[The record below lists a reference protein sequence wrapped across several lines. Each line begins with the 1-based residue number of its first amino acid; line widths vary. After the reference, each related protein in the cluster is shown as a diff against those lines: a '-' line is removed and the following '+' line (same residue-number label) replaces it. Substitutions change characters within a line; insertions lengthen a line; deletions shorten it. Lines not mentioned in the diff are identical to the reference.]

1 MTTLYKDNV
10 SDKRVS
16 SSFSNLINSLSI
28 SSAAKRIVTDISV
41 LFLLLLGI
49 IFLISLWT
57 YNPSDQKEFEAVS
70 TVNFSNS
77 IGLIGAYLSF
87 FSYRLL
93 GITAWLILIPCFWI
107 PIKYLFSERTEKT
120 EFNLKKI
127 IFFSTGFLLTSFS
140 LSTLI
145 SIHLNPYNNFYPE
158 SSSGFIGLS
167 IKNFL
172 IPYLATIG
180 STIVTIFLFLVS
192 FTLTVNLSWK
202 NLISNFQD
210 ALVNL
215 SYQLSKGLK
224 DGFAFFKNK
233 NKERLE
239 KKNRQSFLDE
249 HKKKMNEMPKTEVKE
264 VVKEVPQGKKVHLE
278 KQKELFEKSL
288 PGEMP
293 KISLLQEKIT
303 ESKEFTSQQAYELDI
318 LKNALITKLAEFK
331 ITGPENEYAV
341 VKETMRGPVVTRFEV
356 ELPKGIKVSQVSSL
370 NKDLARSLGVG
381 SLRIVEV
388 IQGRETIG
396 IEIPNADREDVLL
409 GEVIASKVFEESK
422 SPITL
427 AYGKDIEGKPILED
441 LASLPHLLIAGTTGS
456 GKSVALNSMLMSIL
470 YKATPQ
476 DVKLVLID
484 PKMLELSVYEDL
496 PHLLTPVITDMS
508 EAAHGLRWCVNE
520 MERRYKL
527 MAALSVRNLNGFNTK
542 VSQAAKNGTPLKDP
556 LWKPKEGEEVIESEI
571 PLLSE
576 LPLIVIAVDELA
588 DLMMVVGKKVE
599 HLIARLAQKARA
611 AGIHMLLATQRPSVD
626 VITGLIKANIS
637 ARMAFNVASS
647 MDSRVVLDQVGAEQL
662 LGKGDMLYV
671 GSGTSIPLRVHGA
684 YVGEEEILRV
694 VEDWK
699 NKEDVNYLEEVTKAP
714 ETVDVNSGG
723 EGDSEKD
730 EFYDQAVAF
739 VLETRR
745 ASISAVQRKF
755 RIGYN
760 RAARLIEAME
770 DAGLVS
776 EMNSNGNR
784 EVLAPNANAE

>member
-1 MTTLYKDNV
+1 M
-10 SDKRVS
+10 
-16 SSFSNLINSLSI
+16 
-28 SSAAKRIVTDISV
+28 
-41 LFLLLLGI
+41 
-49 IFLISLWT
+49 WT
-57 YNPSDQKEFEAVS
+57 FNPSDQKEFEIVS
-70 TVNFSNS
+70 KANFTNS

-87 FSYRLL
+87 ISYWLL

-107 PIKYLFSERTEKT
+107 PLKYLFSERTEDAN
-120 EFNLKKI
+120 FNLKKI
-127 IFFSTGFLLTSFS
+127 LFFSTGFILTSFS
-140 LSTLI
+140 LATLI
-145 SIHLNPYNNFYPE
+145 SIHLNPYDNFYPE
-158 SSSGFIGLS
+158 SSSGLIGLS

-172 IPYLATIG
+172 IPYLSIIG
-180 STIVTIFLFLVS
+180 STIVTIFLLLVS
-192 FTLTVNLSWK
+192 FTLAVNLSWK
-202 NLISNFQD
+202 NLISNLQD
-210 ALVNL
+210 IFVNL
-215 SYQLSKGLK
+215 SYYLSKYLK
-224 DGFAFFKNK
+224 DGFNFFKNK
-233 NKERLE
+233 RKERLD

-264 VVKEVPQGKKVHLE
+264 VVKDVPQGKKVHLE
-278 KQKELFEKSL
+278 KQKELFVKSL

-293 KISLLQEKIT
+293 KISLLQEKIS
-303 ESKEFTSQQAYELDI
+303 ESQEFTSQQSYELDI

-527 MAALSVRNLNGFNTK
+527 MAALSVRNLNGFNAK
-542 VSQAAKNGTPLKDP
+542 VSQAAKSGNPLKDP

-571 PLLSE
+571 PFLSE

-714 ETVDVNSGG
+714 EALDINSGG
-723 EGDSEKD
+723 ERDSEKD
-730 EFYDQAVAF
+730 EFYDQAVSF

>member
-1 MTTLYKDNV
+1 M
-10 SDKRVS
+10 SEKRVS
-16 SSFSNLINSLSI
+16 SRLSKLINYLSI
-28 SSAAKRIVTDISV
+28 SSAAKRIISDISV
-41 LFLLLLGI
+41 LFLLLVGI

-57 YNPSDQKEFEAVS
+57 YDPLDQKEFITS
-70 TVNFSNS
+70 SSSSFSNS
-77 IGLIGAYLSF
+77 IGLIGAYLSYG
-87 FSYRLL
+87 SYWLL
-93 GITAWLILIPCFWI
+93 GITAWFILIPAFWI
-107 PIKYLFSERTEKT
+107 PINYLFTEKSD
-120 EFNLKKI
+120 ERQFGLRK
-127 IFFSTGFLLTSFS
+127 IFFFLLGLLFTLIS
-140 LSTLI
+140 LSVLI
-145 SIHLNPYNNFYPE
+145 SIHIDPYDNFYPE
-158 SSSGFIGLS
+158 SSAGFIGLTL
-167 IKNFL
+167 KNYL
-172 IPYLATIG
+172 LPYLSIIG
-180 STIVTIFLFLVS
+180 STIVAFFFLLIS
-192 FTLTVNLSWK
+192 FTLTANLSWK
-202 NLISNFQD
+202 NLISGIQD
-210 ALVNL
+210 KLINS
-215 SYQLSKGLK
+215 SYFLSKAFK
-224 DGFAFFKNK
+224 DGLTFFKNK

-239 KKNRQSFLDE
+239 KRNRQSFLDE
-249 HKKKMNEMPKTEVKE
+249 HKKKMDEMPKTIVKE
-264 VVKEVPQGKKVHLE
+264 VSKEVQQGKKVHIE

-293 KISLLQEKIT
+293 KISLLKEKNSD
-303 ESKEFTSQQAYELDI
+303 SKEFTSQQAYELDI

-409 GEVIASKVFEESK
+409 SEVIASKVFEESK

-476 DVKLVLID
+476 EVKLVLID

-542 VSQAAKNGTPLKDP
+542 VSQAIKGGKPLKDP
-556 LWKPKEGEEVIESEI
+556 LWKPKEGEEIIESEI

-684 YVGEEEILRV
+684 FVGEEEILRV
-694 VEDWK
+694 VKDWK
-699 NKEDVNYLEEVTKAP
+699 NKEDVDYLDEVTKAP
-714 ETVDVNSGG
+714 ESADVNVDSG
-723 EGDSEKD
+723 GDSEKD

-739 VLETRR
+739 VLESRR

>member
-1 MTTLYKDNV
+1 MPE
-10 SDKRVS
+10 KRVS
-16 SSFSNLINSLSI
+16 SSISNLINSLSV
-28 SSAAKRIVTDISV
+28 SATAKRILADIFV
-41 LFLLLLGI
+41 LFLLLIGI
-49 IFLISLWT
+49 ITLISFWT
-57 YNPSDQKEFEAVS
+57 YNPLDQNNFEISSEVS
-70 TVNFSNS
+70 FTNS

-87 FSYRLL
+87 LGFWLL
-93 GITAWLILIPCFWI
+93 GVTAWMILIPSFWI
-107 PIKYLFSERTEKT
+107 PIRYLFSERTEET
-120 EFNLKKI
+120 RLNLKKY
-127 IFFSTGFLLTSFS
+127 IFSFLGFLFSSFS
-140 LSTLI
+140 IATLV
-145 SIHLNPYNNFYPE
+145 SIHISPYDNFYPQ
-158 SSSGFIGLS
+158 SSAGFIGLS
-167 IKNFL
+167 LKNFL

-180 STIVTIFLFLVS
+180 STIVTVFFLLIS
-192 FTLTVNLSWK
+192 FTLTLNISWRNLVSNLQDLLINLS
-202 NLISNFQD
+202 F
-210 ALVNL
+210 
-215 SYQLSKGLK
+215 YFSKIFK
-224 DGFAFFKNK
+224 DGFSYFKNK
-233 NKERLE
+233 NRKRLE
-239 KKNRQSFLDE
+239 KKNRQSFLNE
-249 HKKKMNEMPKTEVKE
+249 HKKKMEEMPKTSVKE
-264 VVKEVPQGKKVHLE
+264 VTKEVPLGKKVHLE
-278 KQKELFEKSL
+278 KQKELFEKSI

-293 KISLLQEKIT
+293 KISLLQEKT
-303 ESKEFTSQQAYELDI
+303 SDSKEFSSQQAYELDI

-470 YKATPQ
+470 YKATPTE
-476 DVKLVLID
+476 VKLVLID

-542 VSQAAKNGTPLKDP
+542 VSQAVKSGNPLKDP
-556 LWKPKEGEEVIESEI
+556 LWKPKEGEEIAESNI

-714 ETVDVNSGG
+714 ETTETNSSG

-730 EFYDQAVAF
+730 EFYDQAVSF

>member
-1 MTTLYKDNV
+1 MPE
-10 SDKRVS
+10 KRVS
-16 SSFSNLINSLSI
+16 SSISNLINSLSV
-28 SSAAKRIVTDISV
+28 SAAAKRILADIFV
-41 LFLLLLGI
+41 LFLLLIGI
-49 IFLISLWT
+49 ITLISFWT
-57 YNPSDQKEFEAVS
+57 YNPLDQNNFEISSEVS
-70 TVNFSNS
+70 FTNS

-87 FSYRLL
+87 LGFWLL
-93 GITAWLILIPCFWI
+93 GVTAWLILIPSFWI
-107 PIKYLFSERTEKT
+107 PIRYLFSERTEET
-120 EFNLKKI
+120 RLNLKKY
-127 IFFSTGFLLTSFS
+127 IFSSLGFLFSSFS
-140 LSTLI
+140 IATLV
-145 SIHLNPYNNFYPE
+145 SIHISPYDNFYPQ
-158 SSSGFIGLS
+158 SSAGFIGLS
-167 IKNFL
+167 LKNFL

-180 STIVTIFLFLVS
+180 STIVTVFFLLIS
-192 FTLTVNLSWK
+192 FTLTLNISWRNLVSNLQDLLINLS
-202 NLISNFQD
+202 F
-210 ALVNL
+210 
-215 SYQLSKGLK
+215 YFSKIFK
-224 DGFAFFKNK
+224 DGFSYFKNK
-233 NKERLE
+233 NRKRLE
-239 KKNRQSFLDE
+239 KKNRQSFLNE
-249 HKKKMNEMPKTEVKE
+249 HKKKMEEMPKTSVKE
-264 VVKEVPQGKKVHLE
+264 VTKEVPQGKKVHLE
-278 KQKELFEKSL
+278 KQKELFEKSI

-293 KISLLQEKIT
+293 KISLLQEKT
-303 ESKEFTSQQAYELDI
+303 SDSKEFSSQQAYELDI

-470 YKATPQ
+470 YKATPTE
-476 DVKLVLID
+476 VKLVLID

-527 MAALSVRNLNGFNTK
+527 MAALSVRNLNGFNSK
-542 VSQAAKNGTPLKDP
+542 VSQAIKSGNPLKDP
-556 LWKPKEGEEVIESEI
+556 LWKPKEGEEIAESDI

-714 ETVDVNSGG
+714 ETTETNSSG

-730 EFYDQAVAF
+730 EFYDQAVSF

>member
-1 MTTLYKDNV
+1 M
-10 SDKRVS
+10 
-16 SSFSNLINSLSI
+16 
-28 SSAAKRIVTDISV
+28 
-41 LFLLLLGI
+41 
-49 IFLISLWT
+49 WT

>member
-1 MTTLYKDNV
+1 M
-10 SDKRVS
+10 SEKRVS
-16 SSFSNLINSLSI
+16 SRLSKLINYLSI
-28 SSAAKRIVTDISV
+28 SSAAKRIVSDISA
-41 LFLLLLGI
+41 LFLLLIGI

-57 YNPSDQKEFEAVS
+57 YDPMDQKQFITS
-70 TVNFSNS
+70 SSSSFSNS
-77 IGLIGAYLSF
+77 IGLIGAYLSYG
-87 FSYRLL
+87 SYWIL
-93 GITAWLILIPCFWI
+93 GITAWILLIPAFWI
-107 PIKYLFSERTEKT
+107 PIKYLFTEKSD
-120 EFNLKKI
+120 EKQFGLRK
-127 IFFSTGFLLTSFS
+127 IFFFFFGLLFTLIS
-140 LSTLI
+140 LSVLI
-145 SIHLNPYNNFYPE
+145 SIHIDPYDNFYPE
-158 SSSGFIGLS
+158 SSAGFIGLTLKS
-167 IKNFL
+167 YSL
-172 IPYLATIG
+172 PYLSIIG
-180 STIVTIFLFLVS
+180 STIVAIFFLLIS
-192 FTLTVNLSWK
+192 FTLTANLSWK
-202 NLISNFQD
+202 NLISGIQD
-210 ALVNL
+210 KLINS
-215 SYQLSKGLK
+215 SYFLSKVFK
-224 DGFAFFKNK
+224 DGLTFFKNK

-239 KKNRQSFLDE
+239 KINRQSFLDE
-249 HKKKMNEMPKTEVKE
+249 HKKKMNEMPKTIVKE
-264 VVKEVPQGKKVHLE
+264 VSKEVQQGKKVHIE

-293 KISLLQEKIT
+293 KISLLKEKNSD
-303 ESKEFTSQQAYELDI
+303 SKEFTSQQAYELDI

-409 GEVIASKVFEESK
+409 SEVIASKVFEESK

-476 DVKLVLID
+476 EVKLVLID

-542 VSQAAKNGTPLKDP
+542 VSQAIKSGKPLKDP
-556 LWKPKEGEEVIESEI
+556 LWKPKEGEEIIESEI

-684 YVGEEEILRV
+684 FVGEEEILRV
-694 VEDWK
+694 VKDWK
-699 NKEDVNYLEEVTKAP
+699 NKEDVDYLDEVTKAP
-714 ETVDVNSGG
+714 ESAEVNVDSG
-723 EGDSEKD
+723 GDSEKD

-739 VLETRR
+739 VLESRR

>member
-1 MTTLYKDNV
+1 M
-10 SDKRVS
+10 
-16 SSFSNLINSLSI
+16 SI

-70 TVNFSNS
+70 SDNFSNS

-87 FSYRLL
+87 ISYWFL
-93 GITAWLILIPCFWI
+93 GITAWLILIPCFLI
-107 PIKYLFSERTEKT
+107 PIKYLFTERTEKT
-120 EFNLKKI
+120 EFKLKKI
-127 IFFSTGFLLTSFS
+127 IVLSIGFVLTSFS
-140 LSTLI
+140 LSTII
-145 SIHLNPYNNFYPE
+145 SIHFNPYNNFYPE
-158 SSSGFIGLS
+158 TSSGFIGLS

-192 FTLTVNLSWK
+192 FTLAINLSWK

-215 SYQLSKGLK
+215 SYQLSKVLK

-233 NKERLE
+233 NKERLD

-278 KQKELFEKSL
+278 KQKELFDKSL

-293 KISLLQEKIT
+293 KISLLQEKIS

-542 VSQAAKNGTPLKDP
+542 VSQAVKNGTPLKDP

-714 ETVDVNSGG
+714 EAVDVNSGG

>member
-1 MTTLYKDNV
+1 MT
-10 SDKRVS
+10 DKRVS
-16 SSFSNLINSLSI
+16 STLSSLIKSLSI
-28 SSAAKRIVTDISV
+28 SSTAKRIIADIAV
-41 LFLLLLGI
+41 LFLLLIGI

-57 YNPSDQKEFEAVS
+57 FNPLDQSEFGLVS
-70 TVNFSNS
+70 SQNFTNS

-87 FSYRLL
+87 LSYWLL
-93 GITAWLILIPCFWI
+93 GITAWLILIPAFWI
-107 PIKYLFSERTEKT
+107 PIKYLFTERNE
-120 EFNLKKI
+120 ERNFNFKKLFFFLFGF
-127 IFFSTGFLLTSFS
+127 IFSSFS
-140 LSTLI
+140 LATII
-145 SIHLNPYNNFYPE
+145 SIHLEPFNDFYPE
-158 SSSGFIGLS
+158 SSAGYIGLS
-167 IKNFL
+167 IKDFL

-180 STIVTIFLFLVS
+180 TTIVAVFFLLVS

-202 NLISNFQD
+202 NLTSNVQD
-210 ALVNL
+210 LLINF
-215 SYQLSKGLK
+215 SYQFSKSFK

-249 HKKKMNEMPKTEVKE
+249 HKKKMNEMPKTTVKE
-264 VVKEVPQGKKVHLE
+264 VSKEVPLGKKVHEE

-293 KISLLQEKIT
+293 KISLLQEKIS
-303 ESKEFTSQQAYELDI
+303 ESKEFSSQQAYELDI

-409 GEVIASKVFEESK
+409 SEVIASKVFEESK

-542 VSQAAKNGTPLKDP
+542 VSQAVKSGNPLKDP

-571 PLLSE
+571 PLLTE

-714 ETVDVNSGG
+714 ETADVNSESGS
-723 EGDSEKD
+723 DSERD

>member
-1 MTTLYKDNV
+1 M
-10 SDKRVS
+10 
-16 SSFSNLINSLSI
+16 
-28 SSAAKRIVTDISV
+28 
-41 LFLLLLGI
+41 
-49 IFLISLWT
+49 WT

-70 TVNFSNS
+70 SDNFSNS

-87 FSYRLL
+87 ISYWLL

-120 EFNLKKI
+120 GFNLKKI
-127 IFFSTGFLLTSFS
+127 IFFSIGFALTSFS

-192 FTLTVNLSWK
+192 FTLTANLSWK
-202 NLISNFQD
+202 SLISNFQD
-210 ALVNL
+210 MLVNL
-215 SYQLSKGLK
+215 SYKFSKVLK
-224 DGFAFFKNK
+224 DGFTFFKNK
-233 NKERLE
+233 NIERLE

-249 HKKKMNEMPKTEVKE
+249 HKKKMNDMPKTQVKE
-264 VVKEVPQGKKVHLE
+264 VVKEWKDANP
-278 KQKELFEKSL
+278 
-288 PGEMP
+288 
-293 KISLLQEKIT
+293 
-303 ESKEFTSQQAYELDI
+303 
-318 LKNALITKLAEFK
+318 
-331 ITGPENEYAV
+331 

-714 ETVDVNSGG
+714 EAVDVNSGG

>member
-1 MTTLYKDNV
+1 M
-10 SDKRVS
+10 SEKRVS
-16 SSFSNLINSLSI
+16 SRLSKLINYLSI
-28 SSAAKRIVTDISV
+28 SSAAKRIISDISV
-41 LFLLLLGI
+41 LFLLLVGI

-57 YNPSDQKEFEAVS
+57 YDPLDQKEFITS
-70 TVNFSNS
+70 PSPSFSNS
-77 IGLIGAYLSF
+77 IGLIGAYLSHG
-87 FSYRLL
+87 SYWIL
-93 GITAWLILIPCFWI
+93 GITSWFLLIPAFWL
-107 PIKYLFSERTEKT
+107 PIKYLFTEKSD
-120 EFNLKKI
+120 EKQFGFKKI
-127 IFFSTGFLLTSFS
+127 FFFFLGLLFTLVS
-140 LSTLI
+140 LAVLI
-145 SIHLNPYNNFYPE
+145 SIHIDPYDDFYPE
-158 SSSGFIGLS
+158 SSAGFIGLS
-167 IKNFL
+167 LKNNL
-172 IPYLATIG
+172 LPYLSTIG
-180 STIVTIFLFLVS
+180 STIVAIFFLLIS
-192 FTLTVNLSWK
+192 FTLTANLSWK
-202 NLISNFQD
+202 NIISAIQDKLINS
-210 ALVNL
+210 
-215 SYQLSKGLK
+215 SYFLSKVLK
-224 DGFAFFKNK
+224 DGLSFFKNK

-239 KKNRQSFLDE
+239 KRNRQSFLDE
-249 HKKKMNEMPKTEVKE
+249 HKKKMNEMPKTIVKE
-264 VVKEVPQGKKVHLE
+264 VSKEVQQGKKVHIE

-293 KISLLQEKIT
+293 KISLLKEKNSD
-303 ESKEFTSQQAYELDI
+303 SKEFTSQQAYELDI

-409 GEVIASKVFEESK
+409 SEVIASKVFEESK

-476 DVKLVLID
+476 EVKLVLID

-527 MAALSVRNLNGFNTK
+527 MAALSVRNLNGFNAK
-542 VSQAAKNGTPLKDP
+542 VSQAIKSGKPLKDP
-556 LWKPKEGEEVIESEI
+556 LWKPKEGEEIIESEI

-684 YVGEEEILRV
+684 FVGEEEILRV
-694 VEDWK
+694 VKDWK
-699 NKEDVNYLEEVTKAP
+699 NKEDVNYLDEVTKAP
-714 ETVDVNSGG
+714 ESAEVNIDSS
-723 EGDSEKD
+723 GDSEKD

-739 VLETRR
+739 VLESRR

>member
-1 MTTLYKDNV
+1 MPE
-10 SDKRVS
+10 KRVS
-16 SSFSNLINSLSI
+16 SSISNLINSLSV
-28 SSAAKRIVTDISV
+28 SAAAKRILADIFV
-41 LFLLLLGI
+41 LFLLLIGI
-49 IFLISLWT
+49 ITLISFWT
-57 YNPSDQKEFEAVS
+57 YNPLDQNNFEISSEVS
-70 TVNFSNS
+70 FTDS

-87 FSYRLL
+87 LGFWLL
-93 GITAWLILIPCFWI
+93 GVTAWLILIPSFWI
-107 PIKYLFSERTEKT
+107 PIRYLFSERTEET
-120 EFNLKKI
+120 RLNLKKY
-127 IFFSTGFLLTSFS
+127 IFSSLGFLFSSFS
-140 LSTLI
+140 IATLV
-145 SIHLNPYNNFYPE
+145 SIHISPYDNFYPQ
-158 SSSGFIGLS
+158 SSAGFIGLS
-167 IKNFL
+167 LKNFL

-180 STIVTIFLFLVS
+180 STIVTVFFLLIS
-192 FTLTVNLSWK
+192 FTLTLNISWRNLVSNLQDLLINLS
-202 NLISNFQD
+202 F
-210 ALVNL
+210 
-215 SYQLSKGLK
+215 YFSKIFK
-224 DGFAFFKNK
+224 DGFSYFKNK
-233 NKERLE
+233 NRKRLE
-239 KKNRQSFLDE
+239 KKNRQSFLNE
-249 HKKKMNEMPKTEVKE
+249 HKKKMEEMPKTSVKE
-264 VVKEVPQGKKVHLE
+264 VTKEVPQGKKVHLE
-278 KQKELFEKSL
+278 KQKELFEKSI

-293 KISLLQEKIT
+293 KISLLQEKT
-303 ESKEFTSQQAYELDI
+303 SDSKEFSSQQAYELDI

-470 YKATPQ
+470 YKATPTE
-476 DVKLVLID
+476 VKLVLID

-542 VSQAAKNGTPLKDP
+542 VSQAVKSGNPLKDP
-556 LWKPKEGEEVIESEI
+556 LWKPKEGEEIVESDI

-714 ETVDVNSGG
+714 ETTETNSSG

-730 EFYDQAVAF
+730 EFYDQAVSF

>member
-1 MTTLYKDNV
+1 M
-10 SDKRVS
+10 
-16 SSFSNLINSLSI
+16 SI

-70 TVNFSNS
+70 SDNFSNS

-87 FSYRLL
+87 ISYWLL

-107 PIKYLFSERTEKT
+107 PIKYLFSERTEKIG
-120 EFNLKKI
+120 FKLKKI
-127 IFFSTGFLLTSFS
+127 IFFLIGFALISFS

-210 ALVNL
+210 TLVNL
-215 SYQLSKGLK
+215 SYKFSKVLK
-224 DGFAFFKNK
+224 DGFTFFKNK

-249 HKKKMNEMPKTEVKE
+249 HKKKMNDMPKTQVKE

-684 YVGEEEILRV
+684 FVGEEEILRV

-714 ETVDVNSGG
+714 EAVDVNSGG

>member
-1 MTTLYKDNV
+1 M
-10 SDKRVS
+10 
-16 SSFSNLINSLSI
+16 SI
-28 SSAAKRIVTDISV
+28 SSAAKRIVKDIAV
-41 LFLLLLGI
+41 LFLLLVGI

-57 YNPSDQKEFEAVS
+57 YNPSDQKEFETVS
-70 TVNFSNS
+70 SGNFTNS

-87 FSYRLL
+87 FSYWLL
-93 GITAWLILIPCFWI
+93 GISAWLILIPCFWI

-120 EFNLKKI
+120 DFKFKKV
-127 IFFSTGFLLTSFS
+127 IFFSIGFIFSTFS

-180 STIVTIFLFLVS
+180 STIVTIFLFLIS
-192 FTLTVNLSWK
+192 FTLAVNLSWK

-210 ALVNL
+210 ASVNL
-215 SYQLSKGLK
+215 SYQFSKVLK
-224 DGFAFFKNK
+224 DGFTFFKNK

-264 VVKEVPQGKKVHLE
+264 VVKDVPQGKKVHLE

-293 KISLLQEKIT
+293 KISLLQEKIS
-303 ESKEFTSQQAYELDI
+303 ESKEFSSQQAYELDI

-542 VSQAAKNGTPLKDP
+542 VSQAAKNGSPLKDP
-556 LWKPKEGEEVIESEI
+556 LWKPKEGQEVVESEI

-714 ETVDVNSGG
+714 EAVDVNSGG
-723 EGDSEKD
+723 EGDLEKD

-739 VLETRR
+739 VLESRR

>member
-1 MTTLYKDNV
+1 V
-10 SDKRVS
+10 SEKRVS
-16 SSFSNLINSLSI
+16 SRLSKLINYLSI
-28 SSAAKRIVTDISV
+28 SSAAKRITSDISV
-41 LFLLLLGI
+41 LFLLLVGI

-57 YNPSDQKEFEAVS
+57 YDPLDQKEFKTS
-70 TVNFSNS
+70 SSSSFSNS
-77 IGLIGAYLSF
+77 IGLIGAYLSYG
-87 FSYRLL
+87 SYWIL
-93 GITAWLILIPCFWI
+93 GITAWFLLIPAFWI
-107 PIKYLFSERTEKT
+107 PIKYLFTEKSD
-120 EFNLKKI
+120 ESQFGLRK
-127 IFFSTGFLLTSFS
+127 IFFFLLGLLFTLIS
-140 LSTLI
+140 LSVLI
-145 SIHLNPYNNFYPE
+145 SIHIDPYDNFFPE
-158 SSSGFIGLS
+158 SSAGFIGLS
-167 IKNFL
+167 LKNYL
-172 IPYLATIG
+172 LPYLSIIG
-180 STIVTIFLFLVS
+180 STIVAIFFLLIS
-192 FTLTVNLSWK
+192 FTLTANLSWK
-202 NLISNFQD
+202 ILISGIQD
-210 ALVNL
+210 KLINS
-215 SYQLSKGLK
+215 SYFLSKAFK
-224 DGFAFFKNK
+224 DGLSFFKNK

-239 KKNRQSFLDE
+239 KRNRQSFLDE
-249 HKKKMNEMPKTEVKE
+249 HKKKMNEMPKTIVKE
-264 VVKEVPQGKKVHLE
+264 VSKEVQQGKKVHIE

-293 KISLLQEKIT
+293 KISLLKEKNS

-409 GEVIASKVFEESK
+409 SEVIASKVFEESK

-476 DVKLVLID
+476 EVKLVLID

-542 VSQAAKNGTPLKDP
+542 VSQAIKGGKPLKDP
-556 LWKPKEGEEVIESEI
+556 LWKPKEGEEIIESEI

-684 YVGEEEILRV
+684 FVGEEEILRV
-694 VEDWK
+694 VKDWK
-699 NKEDVNYLEEVTKAP
+699 NKEDVDYLDEVTKAP
-714 ETVDVNSGG
+714 ESVEVNLESG
-723 EGDSEKD
+723 GDSEKD

-739 VLETRR
+739 VLESRR

>member
-1 MTTLYKDNV
+1 M
-10 SDKRVS
+10 SEKRVS
-16 SSFSNLINSLSI
+16 SRLSKLINYLSI
-28 SSAAKRIVTDISV
+28 SSAAKRIISDISV
-41 LFLLLLGI
+41 LFLLLVGI

-57 YNPSDQKEFEAVS
+57 YDPLDQKEFITS
-70 TVNFSNS
+70 SSSSFSNS
-77 IGLIGAYLSF
+77 IGLIGAYLSYG
-87 FSYRLL
+87 SYWIL
-93 GITAWLILIPCFWI
+93 GITAWFLLIPAFWI
-107 PIKYLFSERTEKT
+107 PIKYLFSEKSDERQFGLRK
-120 EFNLKKI
+120 
-127 IFFSTGFLLTSFS
+127 IFFFLLGLLFTLIS
-140 LSTLI
+140 LSVLI
-145 SIHLNPYNNFYPE
+145 SIHIDPYDNFYPE
-158 SSSGFIGLS
+158 SSAGFIGLTL
-167 IKNFL
+167 KNYL
-172 IPYLATIG
+172 LPYLSIIG
-180 STIVTIFLFLVS
+180 STIVAFFFLLIS
-192 FTLTVNLSWK
+192 FTLTANLSWK
-202 NLISNFQD
+202 NLISGIQD
-210 ALVNL
+210 KLINS
-215 SYQLSKGLK
+215 SYFLSKVFK
-224 DGFAFFKNK
+224 DGLTFFKNK

-239 KKNRQSFLDE
+239 KRNRQSFLDE
-249 HKKKMNEMPKTEVKE
+249 HKKKMNEMPKTIVKE
-264 VVKEVPQGKKVHLE
+264 VSKEVQQGKKVHIE

-293 KISLLQEKIT
+293 KISLLKEKNSD
-303 ESKEFTSQQAYELDI
+303 SKEFTSQQAYELDI

-409 GEVIASKVFEESK
+409 SEVIASKVFEESK

-476 DVKLVLID
+476 EVKLVLID

-542 VSQAAKNGTPLKDP
+542 VSQAIKGGKPLKDP
-556 LWKPKEGEEVIESEI
+556 LWKPKEGEEIIESEI

-684 YVGEEEILRV
+684 FVGEEEILRV
-694 VEDWK
+694 VKDWK
-699 NKEDVNYLEEVTKAP
+699 NKEDVDYLDEVTKAP
-714 ETVDVNSGG
+714 ESADVNVDSG
-723 EGDSEKD
+723 GDSEKD

-739 VLETRR
+739 VLESRR

-784 EVLAPNANAE
+784 EVLAPNTNAE

>member
-1 MTTLYKDNV
+1 MPE
-10 SDKRVS
+10 KRVS
-16 SSFSNLINSLSI
+16 SSISNLINSLSV
-28 SSAAKRIVTDISV
+28 SAAAKRILADIFV
-41 LFLLLLGI
+41 LFLLLIGI
-49 IFLISLWT
+49 ITLISFWT
-57 YNPSDQKEFEAVS
+57 YNPLDQNNFEISSEVS
-70 TVNFSNS
+70 FTNS

-87 FSYRLL
+87 LGFWLL
-93 GITAWLILIPCFWI
+93 GVTAWLILIPSFWI
-107 PIKYLFSERTEKT
+107 PIRYLFSERTEET
-120 EFNLKKI
+120 RLNLKKY
-127 IFFSTGFLLTSFS
+127 IFSSLGFLFSSFS
-140 LSTLI
+140 IATLV
-145 SIHLNPYNNFYPE
+145 SIHISPYDNFYPQ
-158 SSSGFIGLS
+158 SSAGFIGLS
-167 IKNFL
+167 LKNFL

-180 STIVTIFLFLVS
+180 STIVTVFFLLIS
-192 FTLTVNLSWK
+192 FTLTLNISWRNLVSNLQDLLINLS
-202 NLISNFQD
+202 F
-210 ALVNL
+210 
-215 SYQLSKGLK
+215 YFSKIFK
-224 DGFAFFKNK
+224 DGFSYFKNK
-233 NKERLE
+233 NRKRLE
-239 KKNRQSFLDE
+239 KKNRQSFLNE
-249 HKKKMNEMPKTEVKE
+249 HKKKMEEMPKTSVKE
-264 VVKEVPQGKKVHLE
+264 VTKEVPQGKKVHLE
-278 KQKELFEKSL
+278 KQKELFEKSI

-293 KISLLQEKIT
+293 KISLLQEKT
-303 ESKEFTSQQAYELDI
+303 SDSKEFSSQQAYELDI

-470 YKATPQ
+470 YKATPTE
-476 DVKLVLID
+476 VKLVLID

-542 VSQAAKNGTPLKDP
+542 VSQAVKSGNPLKDP
-556 LWKPKEGEEVIESEI
+556 LWKPKEGEEIVESDI

-714 ETVDVNSGG
+714 ETSETNSSG

-730 EFYDQAVAF
+730 EFYDQAVSF

>member
-1 MTTLYKDNV
+1 MV
-10 SDKRVS
+10 
-16 SSFSNLINSLSI
+16 
-28 SSAAKRIVTDISV
+28 
-41 LFLLLLGI
+41 GI

-57 YNPSDQKEFEAVS
+57 YNPSDQKEFDTVS
-70 TVNFSNS
+70 SGNFTNS

-87 FSYRLL
+87 ISYWLL
-93 GITAWLILIPCFWI
+93 GITAWLILIPFFWI

-120 EFNLKKI
+120 DFKLKKV
-127 IFFSTGFLLTSFS
+127 IFFLIGFTLTSFS

-145 SIHLNPYNNFYPE
+145 SIHIDPYNNFYPE

-167 IKNFL
+167 IKSSL

-215 SYQLSKGLK
+215 SYQLSKFLK

-233 NKERLE
+233 NKERLD

-278 KQKELFEKSL
+278 KQKELFDKSL

-293 KISLLQEKIT
+293 KISLLQEKIS

-527 MAALSVRNLNGFNTK
+527 MAALSVRNLNGFNSK

-556 LWKPKEGEEVIESEI
+556 LWKPKEGEEVIEAEI

-714 ETVDVNSGG
+714 EAVDVNSVG
-723 EGDSEKD
+723 EEDSEKD
-730 EFYDQAVAF
+730 EFYNQAVAF